1 MASSTF
7 NLAKPGAALLG
18 MWEEERI
25 LKEDGL
31 AVRVVG
37 KGAVDSFERC
47 MPRCRASKSAASWA
61 STQRATQASVLQP
74 SQAPSA
80 PPRGAASAAA
90 IAAEAAAQVAA
101 QAAAQAAA
109 LLPRGENASEARCAY
124 HAAPYDTDA
133 YGVAQGLAAARASR
147 GGAASPA
154 PSAAQQ
160 AAALGASARP
170 AAYTASSHYAS
181 DAPVTSFSAR
191 LPELVFPYAFS
202 GAGQAAAGKEHAA
215 ALYGAAAAA
224 TLPQHLRAPG
234 AELSLAPLLTRF
246 LRRLQEAGVAGL
258 PDFLERLAAAVA
270 GGALVR
276 AADARAG
283 GGSVLGQRLAAP
295 TPFAGDPRYVRAD
308 VFRLFVHSLRSR
320 VADVDLE
327 SIVRMASPQAAAR
340 DQVPVVSLALLEPLE
355 ALAAAARG

>member
-25 LKEDGL
+25 LKQDGL

-47 MPRCRASKSAASWA
+47 MPRCRASKSAAAWA
-61 STQRATQASVLQP
+61 STQRVTQASVLQP

-80 PPRGAASAAA
+80 PPRGAAAAAA
-90 IAAEAAAQVAA
+90 IAAEAAALVAA
-101 QAAAQAAA
+101 GAAAAAAA
-109 LLPRGENASEARCAY
+109 LVPRGANASEARSAF
-124 HAAPYDTDA
+124 HGAVYDVDA
-133 YGVAQGLAAARASR
+133 YGVAQGVAAARASR

-154 PSAAQQ
+154 PSVAQQ

-170 AAYTASSHYAS
+170 GAYASGHYAS

-224 TLPQHLRAPG
+224 AVPQHLLAPG

-246 LRRLQEAGVAGL
+246 LRRLREAGVAGL
-258 PDFLERLAAAVA
+258 QDFLERLGAAV
-270 GGALVR
+270 GEGALAR

-283 GGSVLGQRLAAP
+283 GGSVLGQRMAAP
-295 TPFAGDPRYVRAD
+295 NPHAGDARFVRAD
-308 VFRLFVHSLRSR
+308 VFRLFVHSLRTR
-320 VADVDLE
+320 VSDLDLE
-327 SIVRMASPQAAAR
+327 SIVRMASPQATAR
-340 DQVPVVSLALLEPLE
+340 DQVPVVSLALLEQLE
-355 ALAAAARG
+355 SLAAAARG

>member
-1 MASSTF
+1 ML
-7 NLAKPGAALLG
+7 LAPGAVAAA
-18 MWEEERI
+18 
-25 LKEDGL
+25 
-31 AVRVVG
+31 AV
-37 KGAVDSFERC
+37 
-47 MPRCRASKSAASWA
+47 AAAAWA

-101 QAAAQAAA
+101 QAAAQAEA
-109 LLPRGENASEARCAY
+109 LLPRGENASEARSAY

-133 YGVAQGLAAARASR
+133 YGVAQGVAAARASR

-170 AAYTASSHYAS
+170 AAYARGHYAS

-224 TLPQHLRAPG
+224 AVPQHLRAPG

-258 PDFLERLAAAVA
+258 PEFLERLGAAVA
-270 GGALVR
+270 EGALAR

-295 TPFAGDPRYVRAD
+295 NPFAGDPRYVRAD

-340 DQVPVVSLALLEPLE
+340 DQVPVVSLALLEQLE
-355 ALAAAARG
+355 ALAEAARG